1 MKIYQ
6 LFPEPVCTCSLER
19 KLTQEELKIINEYQ
33 KETHKNDGNITSN
46 NNYVLENK
54 TLKNLKKDLHTKV
67 MEYFDQVIGTD
78 NPITTYITQSWFN
91 YTKSDQF
98 HHKHNHFNSL
108 VSGIFYASAD
118 KKVDSVT
125 FSKVPLDDRIKLK
138 ITKYNIFNSS
148 SCTFPVETGNIL
160 LFRSSLVHGVGKKK
174 GNNIRISLSFN
185 VFIKGTIG
193 NKPNL
198 TELILE

>member
-67 MEYFDQVIGTD
+67 MDYFDKVICTD
-78 NPITTYITQSWFN
+78 NLITPYITQSWIN
-91 YTKSDQF
+91 YTQSDQF
-98 HHKHNHFNSL
+98 HHQHNHPNSYA
-108 VSGIFYASAD
+108 SGVFYISAD
-118 KKVDSVT
+118 KEVDSIT
-125 FSKVPLDDRIKLK
+125 FYKPNVEDRIKLHVIK
-138 ITKYNIFNSS
+138 HNPFNS
-148 SCTFPVETGNIL
+148 TTLRFPVETGNVF
-160 LFRSSLVHGVGKKK
+160 LFPSRLVHGVDRKK
-174 GNNIRISLSFN
+174 GTNTRISLSFN
-185 VFIKGTIG
+185 VFFKGTIG
-193 NKPNL
+193 YDKSL
-198 TELILE
+198 TELVL